1 MCIRDRAA
9 GAVDRIK
16 FVGFVKGAEKDAL
29 IDGAACIAC
38 PSTWYEN
45 MPNAVLEAYAHGK
58 PAVVFTV
65 GCMPEIVED
74 GETGAVVP
82 FGDTGA
88 LGRAVARYA
97 GDSELSRLHGGNG
110 RALANDRYT
119 ARKHLEAL
127 TGILQPGGERGDR

>member
-45 MPNAVLEAYAHGK
+45 MPNAVLESYAHGK
-58 PAVVFTV
+58 PCLLYT
-65 GCMPEIVED
+65 
-74 GETGAVVP
+74 
-82 FGDTGA
+82 
-88 LGRAVARYA
+88 
-97 GDSELSRLHGGNG
+97 SRCV
-110 RALANDRYT
+110 
-119 ARKHLEAL
+119 
-127 TGILQPGGERGDR
+127 